1 MTTPGIVEQ
10 TLHLPDGM
18 TAGYAPVLEM
28 PVNDRQSKE
37 SAVDDAVRRAFA
49 RASLWRTPPH
59 WSRRDWLEE
68 AKAIIQS
75 AAASASSNYDAAR
88 GVPLRAHLYM
98 RAVAGAWTGYRQE
111 WSYYMHSAFESRGAV
126 EPIAMPFD
134 RVQADETIQHF
145 LGDALN
151 RLAVGDQL
159 LIKQIFWNRTREH
172 RLAAMLKISQQE
184 VSRRKVRVLR
194 VLRLALKNHAALLI
208 SQLGSLCLAL
218 LDQLNVIDLIPDL
231 DLFL

>member
-37 SAVDDAVRRAFA
+37 TAVDDAVRRAFA

-111 WSYYMHSAFESRGAV
+111 WSYYIHSVFESRGAV

-159 LIKQIFWNRTREH
+159 LIKQLFWNRTREH
-172 RLAAMLKISQQE
+172 RLGAMLKISQQE
-184 VSRRKVRVLR
+184 VSRRKARVLR
-194 VLRLALKNHAALLI
+194 QLRRLLNGHTSLLLSRLVTVCWALFDSFDLLPVVD
-208 SQLGSLCLAL
+208 L
-218 LDQLNVIDLIPDL
+218 L
-231 DLFL
+231 